1 MAKLV
6 KRFSW
11 LKFPALRYNMVS
23 IFCMYLPDVL
33 LQQGMDDDPD
43 QGIKDNIEDI
53 QHTVLIIG
61 LRKGPGVYT
70 KATGV

>member
-1 MAKLV
+1 
-6 KRFSW
+6 
-11 LKFPALRYNMVS
+11 
-23 IFCMYLPDVL
+23 MYLPDVL

-70 KATGV
+70 KATGVWQEQTKKKKNFSWDTSSNG